1 METSGC
7 PKHWR
12 WAGAIRRGAV
22 HVSDGSPCQDSAA
35 VLELCVGGEGLLVG
49 VVCDGAGS
57 ASQSKR
63 GSFLVSQSVISSVR
77 HYFHLGGKFSALD
90 RAVLQG
96 WLSTAQ
102 DGLVRKAAELDCTV
116 KDLYTTVTIALVGE
130 KATHIAQVGDSACAV
145 LLGGRWQVPIWPMNG
160 LYANETYFLHR
171 FPQTRWEYVRLNGRA
186 EALAM
191 FTDGPAELLLEHK
204 AKAPFVPFLE
214 QVIPHLLSD
223 SGTGRSHKISNEIG
237 AFLDSSRVCDVSSDD
252 KTLILAG
259 RTKPCS

>member
-7 PKHWR
+7 SKHWR
-12 WAGAIRRGAV
+12 WAGAIRRGAA

-35 VLELCVGGEGLLVG
+35 VLEMCDDGECVFLG

-63 GSFLVSQSVISSVR
+63 GSYLVSQSVASNVR
-77 HYFHLGGKFSALD
+77 HYFHRGGKFSSLD
-90 RAVLQG
+90 RAVLES

-102 DGLVRKAAELDCTV
+102 DGLIRKAAEIECTI
-116 KDLYTTVTIALVGE
+116 KDLYTTVTIALIG
-130 KATHIAQVGDSACAV
+130 KQATHIAQIGDGACAV
-145 LLGGRWQVPIWPMNG
+145 LLGGKWQVPIWPMNG
-160 LYANETYFLHR
+160 HYANETYFLHR
-171 FPQTRWEYVRLNGRA
+171 FPKTRWEHVRLDGRV

-204 AKAPFVPFLE
+204 VKTPFVPFLE

-223 SGTGRSHKISNEIG
+223 PGTGRSRKVSNEIG